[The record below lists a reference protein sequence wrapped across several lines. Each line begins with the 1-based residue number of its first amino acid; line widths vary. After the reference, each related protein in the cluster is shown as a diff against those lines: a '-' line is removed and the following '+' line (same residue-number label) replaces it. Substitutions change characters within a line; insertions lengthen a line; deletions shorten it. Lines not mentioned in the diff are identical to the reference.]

1 RIPDDL
7 VALAE
12 QAGLGGV
19 VLFAR
24 ICASLDAVLAL
35 TAAARTLG
43 PDVLIL
49 VDHEGGQVHRL
60 PPPFTRFPPPAAVGR
75 SGDPHLAVAV
85 ARAMARELR
94 AAGFDSGLAPVLD
107 CLLNPANTVIGD
119 RAFGTTPDVV
129 AACGVASVEAML
141 SQGLIP
147 VAKHFPGH
155 GRTSI
160 DSHLA
165 LPDVDATID
174 ELERADLVPF
184 RAALGAGCPAVMVAH
199 VRYRVLDPALPASL
213 STAVIGGLLRRRLG
227 FSGLVLSDDLEM
239 AAVARTWG
247 VAGAARRFLAAGG
260 DLALICRSSAARNEA
275 GAAVGRGSDRG
286 GPGRGAAARRRT
298 RAAGSVASSRPD
310 PVRARDREPDV
321 FAGQETFERLLMLG
335 RERSWSE
342 LPIGE
347 RIGAIGMA
355 LRQTP
360 YVAATLEL
368 YEDREVCSVNLRG
381 LDCWTFFESA
391 LAFAR
396 MLRRGGRTPEA
407 LLAEA
412 TFLRYRGGQLT
423 DYASRL

>member
-1 RIPDDL
+1 MRMTADEDQSRQRRVQAGPGHALAVGFEGTRIPDDL
-7 VALAE
+7 AALAE

-19 VLFAR
+19 ILFAR
-24 ICASLDAVLAL
+24 NCPRLETVLAL
-35 TAAARTLG
+35 TAAARKLS
-43 PDVLIL
+43 PDLFVM
-49 VDHEGGQVHRL
+49 VDHEGGPVHRL

-75 SGDPHLAVAV
+75 CGDPHLAVAV

-129 AACGVASVEAML
+129 AACGVAFVEAML

-155 GRTSI
+155 GRTSV

-174 ELERADLVPF
+174 ELERWDLVPF

-199 VRYRVLDPALPASL
+199 VRYRALDPALPASL
-213 STAVIGGLLRRRLG
+213 SAAVIGGLLRQRLG

-260 DLALICRSSAARNEA
+260 DLALICRSSEARNEA
-275 GAAVGRGSDRG
+275 VAAIGREIDWGALDLAPAVQRRQ
-286 GPGRGAAARRRT
+286 AARRLDRKSTRLNSSHSQISYAVFCLKKKKKTNKNTIGLRSKHNTQRT
-298 RAAGSVASSRPD
+298 SHRLPHNRRNPTGLASRAAR
-310 PVRARDREPDV
+310 RH
-321 FAGQETFERLLMLG
+321 
-335 RERSWSE
+335 
-342 LPIGE
+342 
-347 RIGAIGMA
+347 
-355 LRQTP
+355 
-360 YVAATLEL
+360 TL
-368 YEDREVCSVNLRG
+368 
-381 LDCWTFFESA
+381 A
-391 LAFAR
+391 
-396 MLRRGGRTPEA
+396 RTP
-407 LLAEA
+407 
-412 TFLRYRGGQLT
+412 RPHQCDCPRICP
-423 DYASRL
+423 